1 MLLPHWHWPWAQ
13 EHLENRSVLPEHVK
27 TTSNALVAARASR
40 VAAGLVLGEPSLQG
54 LVSIAVLHLG
64 KQDRERT
71 EYMLNSTS
79 WMKDVV
85 EAAQNLVR
93 PYIPQAPDDLIDCRQ
108 APILSADGEIAHR
121 LAARGVSIVL
131 SSSIGTESWT
141 ATLVCICSGNR
152 MRLVLRRSERRRGGW
167 VSSLESVNL
176 LRGRQRRTVCR

>member
-13 EHLENRSVLPEHVK
+13 EHLKNQSVFSERKK

-40 VAAGLVLGEPSLQG
+40 VAAGLVLGDLSLQG

-71 EYMLNSTS
+71 EYMLNSTL

-93 PYIPQAPDDLIDCRQ
+93 PYIRQ
-108 APILSADGEIAHR
+108 PAG
-121 LAARGVSIVL
+121 
-131 SSSIGTESWT
+131 
-141 ATLVCICSGNR
+141 
-152 MRLVLRRSERRRGGW
+152 
-167 VSSLESVNL
+167 
-176 LRGRQRRTVCR
+176 